1 MLSNETEKT
10 WKKETNFKKN
20 NEIFIFTN
28 GNPPLKSPFRITPKQ
43 KTKIFWKYFL
53 ECITHKLAK
62 REIFKNIK
70 NPKIRKG
77 KPSWKP
83 HNMPKASTDAW

>member
-28 GNPPLKSPFRITPKQ
+28 GKPP
-43 KTKIFWKYFL
+43 
-53 ECITHKLAK
+53 
-62 REIFKNIK
+62 
-70 NPKIRKG
+70 
-77 KPSWKP
+77 
-83 HNMPKASTDAW
+83 